1 MMDPKKRPATA
12 SELSGAIGPDGIV
25 PASWKNSLSLAQ
37 PGIEPR
43 MKVATYKPASW
54 DGITGVCYP
63 IMGQMNGSGQFP
75 QVDHF
80 KVWEDN

>member
-1 MMDPKKRPATA
+1 VMDPKKRPATA
-12 SELSGAIGPDGIV
+12 KELSGNIGPDGIV
-25 PASWKNSLSLAQ
+25 PASWKNDLSLAQ

-43 MKVATYKPASW
+43 MKVATYVPASW

-63 IMGQMNGSGQFP
+63 VTGQTTAAYAYP